1 MSRHIL
7 VDPDYAVGCLLV
19 GLLNLAILA
28 PYILVALYLLGA
40 GDLFLEPDAPS
51 VSGIVGEESASVPSD
66 PGSAGWPV
74 PSALDR

>member
-51 VSGIVGEESASVPSD
+51 VSGIVAEEPASPFD